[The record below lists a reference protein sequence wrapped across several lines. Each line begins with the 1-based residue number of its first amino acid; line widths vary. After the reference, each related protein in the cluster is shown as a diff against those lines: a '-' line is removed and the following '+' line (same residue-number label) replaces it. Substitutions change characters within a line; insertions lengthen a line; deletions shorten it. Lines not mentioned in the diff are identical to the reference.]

1 MVTVPC
7 VGLVWLV
14 TARPVPM
21 SLPRTVTPLRTV
33 LAGVVPVSLEPVGKT
48 LMLTAALVV

>member
-14 TARPVPM
+14 TVSPVPM
-21 SLPRTVTPLRTV
+21 SLLRTAAPLSTV
-33 LAGVVPVSLEPVGKT
+33 LAGVAPLSSEPAGKT